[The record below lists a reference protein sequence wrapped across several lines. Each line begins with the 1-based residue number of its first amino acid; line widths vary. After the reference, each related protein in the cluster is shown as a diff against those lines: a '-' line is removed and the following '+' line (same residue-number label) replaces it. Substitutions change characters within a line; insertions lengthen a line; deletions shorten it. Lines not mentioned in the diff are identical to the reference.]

1 MSGRPRWSPRRSAA
15 PARPP
20 RRPRSDRP
28 AADPD
33 ERPPPPPPPGR
44 GRRQLPDRPLRRPR
58 LHPLRRRPRH
68 PRSAGRARL
77 PPERRL
83 GELRGPR
90 LRPWAIERLGER
102 GPIGICGLYR
112 RATLDAPDL
121 GYALLPAGRGRGFA
135 REAGRAALEW
145 AEDALGLRRI
155 LAITTDEHRA
165 SQRVLEALGM
175 HLEGHVR
182 IPGDDADLR
191 LYATAPADS
200 GARDRRARPSVE
212 GPPCAPDRPS
222 SPSPPSSAQ
231 PADRRRSA

>member
-1 MSGRPRWSPRRSAA
+1 MSPPPILMSARLRLRPLVEGDVDFLIALYGDPDFIRFVGDRGIR
-15 PARPP
+15 
-20 RRPRSDRP
+20 DRP
-28 AADPD
+28 AA
-33 ERPPPPPPPGR
+33 
-44 GRRQLPDRPLRRPR
+44 LAYLRNGAWASYEA
-58 LHPLRRRPRH
+58 H
-68 PRSAGRARL
+68 GF
-77 PPERRL
+77 
-83 GELRGPR
+83 G
-90 LRPWAIERLGER
+90 PWAIERLGER

-200 GARDRRARPSVE
+200 GGARPA
-212 GPPCAPDRPS
+212 GAPVR
-222 SPSPPSSAQ
+222 
-231 PADRRRSA
+231 